1 MDLTTNIDINI
12 LCLEA
17 NTVKK
22 ISVSKE
28 LLSNKSEFFASL
40 FDNICSENVNNSINL
55 VNRFVDLRSLIVLL
69 KDEYSQHFTLEELL
83 SLVETAHFLNMDNT
97 KPEAL
102 LGQFIS
108 PKQISIQSI
117 FNQETRK
124 FLTRHSLN
132 C

>member
-1 MDLTTNIDINI
+1 MELTTNIDIKI

-69 KDEYSQHFTLEELL
+69 KDEYSQHFTLNELL
-83 SLVETAHFLNMDNT
+83 CLVETAHFLNMDNT

-108 PKQISIQSI
+108 
-117 FNQETRK
+117 FRK
-124 FLTRHSLN
+124 SLV
-132 C
+132 